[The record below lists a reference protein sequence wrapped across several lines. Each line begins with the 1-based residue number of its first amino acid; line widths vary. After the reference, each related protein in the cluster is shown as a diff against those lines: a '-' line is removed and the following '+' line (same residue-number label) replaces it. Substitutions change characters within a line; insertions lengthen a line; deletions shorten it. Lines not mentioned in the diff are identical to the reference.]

1 MKNIDV
7 IKINKSATIKQALKI
22 ISDGGLKIA
31 IVVDENDKLL
41 GTLSDGDIR
50 RGLLKGLNVNSSIKS
65 IIFTDPVVTTKKE
78 SKDKLLKKAI
88 SKKVYQIP
96 VVDKNKKVVG
106 MHILDGPIISKSKPN
121 LVVIMAGGKGKRLRP
136 LTNNTP
142 KPMLKIGKKPIL
154 QTIIEKF
161 KENKFKKFLICVNF
175 NSKIIKN
182 YFGNGK
188 RFGVEISYIEEKK
201 RMGTAGALSLLK
213 KKPKK
218 PFFVINGDILIN
230 LDFQKM
236 LDFHNQH
243 NSKATMG
250 IKEYI
255 IQSPYGEIKLI
266 NENITSIKEKPKHK
280 FFVNA
285 GVYILDPKCI
295 DVIPKKSY
303 DMHQVFKKII
313 ATKKKTI
320 SFPLEEYWLD
330 IGRPNDFDKAS
341 IEYDTI
347 FNKQIK

>member
-1 MKNIDV
+1 MKNIKK
-7 IKINKSATIKQALKI
+7 IKINKNATIKQALKI

-65 IIFTDPVVTTKKE
+65 IIFMNPVITTKNYSKE
-78 SKDKLLKKAI
+78 KLLKKAI
-88 SKKVYQIP
+88 SKQVYQIP
-96 VVDKNKKVVG
+96 VVDKNRKVVG
-106 MHILDGPIISKSKPN
+106 IYILDGPITSKSKPN

-136 LTNNTP
+136 LTNNIP

-175 NSKIIKN
+175 KSKIIKN

-188 RFGVEISYIEEKK
+188 KFGVEISYIEEKK
-201 RMGTAGALSLLK
+201 KMGTAGALSLLK

-236 LDFHNQH
+236 LDFHYQH

-250 IKEYI
+250 VREYI
-255 IQSPYGEIKLI
+255 IESPYGEVKLS

-280 FFVNA
+280 FYVNA
-285 GVYILDPKCI
+285 GIYVLDPKCI
-295 DVIPKKSY
+295 DLIPKKSY
-303 DMHQVFKKII
+303 DMPLVFKKII
-313 ATKKKTI
+313 AAKNKTI

-341 IEYDTI
+341 IEYDSI
-347 FNKQIK
+347 FNKRMK